1 MFYRLSGIFHTKY
14 TTDRQLWTIKAD
26 RYQVFIL
33 LALAVLAPLYLS
45 NFYLSSYL
53 LPWLV
58 FTSAALSLMLL
69 MGIAGQLHF
78 GFAAVMAIGAY
89 TSIHLTRLG
98 VPFEI
103 SLIAAGVA
111 FSFIWGLFGSA
122 ALRGNGF
129 CLVFGFLGMEYIVGL
144 IGM

>member
-14 TTDRQLWTIKAD
+14 SIDRQLWRIKAD

-33 LALAVLAPLYLS
+33 LALAVLASLYLS

-103 SLIAAGVA
+103 SLIAAGRA
-111 FSFIWGLFGSA
+111 LF
-122 ALRGNGF
+122 
-129 CLVFGFLGMEYIVGL
+129 IVGRRFVAAGL
-144 IGM
+144 RA